1 MPGGRRRC
9 WGGDGD
15 GERRGF
21 GCWAWG
27 WGRRRGDPSAGTGP
41 RVLRGTRLVP
51 GCCQKSP
58 QRSWEASS
66 TRVPD
71 SWSPRVGSV
80 SPPAWWQFLQEPQRS
95 ALLQEQPRP
104 RASTTSPCQHLPSPA
119 SITSSHVPPVP
130 SAALDS
136 AQGTLAPGTAQPRF
150 PSLGRAAFCK
160 PSSLPPLCTPLLF
173 FFY

>member
-21 GCWAWG
+21 GWWAWG
-27 WGRRRGDPSAGTGP
+27 WGRRRGDPSAGTGL
-41 RVLRGTRLVP
+41 RVLRSTRLVP

-80 SPPAWWQFLQEPQRS
+80 SPPAWWRFLQEPQRS

-104 RASTTSPCQHLPSPA
+104 RACTTSPCQHHVPVPAPPFPCEHHLVPCPSCPLRCPGLCTGDAGPGHSPA
-119 SITSSHVPPVP
+119 QVP
-130 SAALDS
+130 L
-136 AQGTLAPGTAQPRF
+136 PGQ
-150 PSLGRAAFCK
+150 SC
-160 PSSLPPLCTPLLF
+160 LL
-173 FFY
+173 